1 MFAELGR
8 NNRLVMLS
16 LLVWALGEG
25 LWYNLRQLYLA
36 ELGATPGQ
44 IGTVLA
50 IEAAGRAALLLPAG
64 YVSDRIGPHRVMIFS
79 WLLGLAGPLVMLVAT
94 TWQMLI
100 PGLLVYALSA
110 FAVPA
115 ISSYALLSMPQH
127 NPSVTSER
135 VLSTLYAAYPAGLL
149 ISPALGGLIADHF
162 GIRTCLWGAAGIYT
176 LSTLLI
182 LATQNVKPHE
192 VIAGPHT
199 GSLLTNRA
207 FVGLVVYY
215 ALAAFTL
222 YIGYPLAQNFLRDV
236 RLLSYSQIGFLFSVF
251 AVGMVASNLILGR
264 ANPRWGFVGLMTTTW
279 MALLGIWRLTTLAGL
294 SLAFFCFGAIFTA
307 RILATAGVARVV
319 GPQQRGMAFSIIE
332 ILFTAAM
339 ALASQV
345 AGILYEATPTHDL
358 PYVASLMTI
367 PLLLG
372 LWFIVR
378 KRQNTSSAGKE
389 TPISVTPPDTPAYK
403 SAIGDK

>member
-1 MFAELGR
+1 MFNELGR

-64 YVSDRIGPHRVMIFS
+64 YVCDRIGPHRVMIFS
-79 WLLGLAGPLVMLVAT
+79 WLLGLAGPLVMLTAT

-115 ISSYALLSMPQH
+115 ISSYALLSMPQQ

-182 LATQNVKPHE
+182 VATRNVKPREMASESH
-192 VIAGPHT
+192 A
-199 GSLLTNRA
+199 GSLLNNRV
-207 FVGLVVYY
+207 FVGLAVYY

-222 YIGYPLAQNFLRDV
+222 YMGYPLAQNFLQDV
-236 RLLSYSQIGFLFSVF
+236 RLFSFSQIGFLFSMS
-251 AVGMVASNLILGR
+251 AVGTIASNLLLGR
-264 ANPRWGFVGLMTTTW
+264 ASPRWGFVGLMITVW
-279 MALLGIWRLTTLAGL
+279 AALLGIWRLTSLGGL
-294 SLAFFCFGAIFTA
+294 SVAFFCLGTIFTA
-307 RILATAGVARVV
+307 RILATAGIARVV

-332 ILFTAAM
+332 ILFTTAM

-345 AGILYEATPTHDL
+345 AGILYETTPTHDL
-358 PYVASLMTI
+358 PYVASLATI
-367 PLLLG
+367 PVMLG
-372 LWFIVR
+372 LWFVVR
-378 KRQNTSSAGKE
+378 KWRDTTSAGKE
-389 TPISVTPPDTPAYK
+389 TPISVTPPDSPAYK
-403 SAIGDK
+403 SVAGDK